1 MKEVRTARRREEE
14 AWSRWALSTEGSP
27 GQFCL
32 QAFGPLGSTRVTDL
46 LVGECAPP
54 HNASQGGALLT
65 PLLSWEVASYTLGSL
80 TLEQGPGPT
89 LLSM

>member
-1 MKEVRTARRREEE
+1 MKEVRTARRREKKLG
-14 AWSRWALSTEGSP
+14 ADGLCQRKAALGSSAYRA
-27 GQFCL
+27 L
-32 QAFGPLGSTRVTDL
+32 GPLGCTWVTDP

-54 HNASQGGALLT
+54 HNASQGAALLT
-65 PLLSWEVASYTLGSL
+65 PLLSWEVASYTLGCL